1 MMVLQVMKR
10 VILVLQLQTRQAN
23 FGGEFLDL

>member
-1 MMVLQVMKR
+1 MMVLQLLKR
-10 VILVLQLQTRQAN
+10 VILVLQLQQKTN